1 MSQDLR
7 NCEME
12 IKQAI
17 RNIKLDPET
26 FKDDVQKSLN
36 SAGRFFFNH
45 LKEIRFLIDR
55 SHHDQAV
62 EELEK
67 VQFRL
72 R

>member
-1 MSQDLR
+1 MGEELR

-26 FKDDVQKSLN
+26 FKGDVEKSLE
-36 SAGRFFFNH
+36 SAGRFFLNH
-45 LKEIRFLIDR
+45 LKAIRHLIDQG
-55 SHHDQAV
+55 HYDKAV
-62 EELEK
+62 EDLEN

-72 R
+72 